1 MRLNRGASLAQ
12 FDFYTLSLLLFVA
25 SLVAMIF
32 AQEVTMELLMRL
44 GLIGRSTEVG

>member
-1 MRLNRGASLAQ
+1 MSGSKGASVPE
-12 FDFYTLSLLLFVA
+12 FDFYTLGLLLFVA